1 MVADSWGVKSKLIR
15 NLAHLQRGDQEQRH
29 KVPHTNRVLVVD
41 DHALVRAGIC
51 ALVERI
57 EGVHVIAEA
66 GDGREAMRL
75 IREQRPEIVLLDLTL
90 PELNGFEVLDLT
102 IREFPETR
110 LIVLSVHEAEEY
122 AIRALRLGAMGY
134 LPKSAAS
141 TELELAIRAV
151 LRKERYVSPE
161 LSKKTFLEHV
171 KLAGEGR
178 TSIGELTPRQL
189 EVLRMIAERN
199 TTKDIAQHLNISV
212 KTVESHRAQL
222 MERLNIHDVAGLVRY
237 AIRMGLVTIEE

>member
-1 MVADSWGVKSKLIR
+1 MDLE
-15 NLAHLQRGDQEQRH
+15 LHH
-29 KVPHTNRVLVVD
+29 KVDLIRVLVAD

-57 EGVHVIAEA
+57 DGVEVIAEA
-66 GDGREAMRL
+66 GDGREALRL
-75 IREQRPEIVLLDLTL
+75 IREQRPQIVLLDITL
-90 PELNGFEVLDLT
+90 PELNGFEVLDIT
-102 IREFPETR
+102 VKEFPEIS

-151 LRKERYVSPE
+151 ARKEKYVSPE

-171 KLAGEGR
+171 KYAAEGR
-178 TSIGELTPRQL
+178 SPVAELTPRQL
-189 EVLRMIAERN
+189 EVLRMIAERH
-199 TTKDIAQHLNISV
+199 TTKDIAHHLKISV

-222 MERLNIHDVAGLVRY
+222 MERLNIHDVAGLVHY
-237 AIRMGLVTIEE
+237 AIRMGLVTIED

>member
-1 MVADSWGVKSKLIR
+1 MDLE
-15 NLAHLQRGDQEQRH
+15 LHH
-29 KVPHTNRVLVVD
+29 KVDLIRVLVAD

-57 EGVHVIAEA
+57 DGVEVIAEA
-66 GDGREAMRL
+66 GDGREALRL
-75 IREQRPEIVLLDLTL
+75 IREQGPQIVLLDITL
-90 PELNGFEVLDLT
+90 PELNGFEVLDIT
-102 IREFPETR
+102 VKEFPEIS

-151 LRKERYVSPE
+151 ARKEKYVSPE

-171 KLAGEGR
+171 KYAAEGR
-178 TSIGELTPRQL
+178 SPVAELTPRQL
-189 EVLRMIAERN
+189 EVLRMIAERH
-199 TTKDIAQHLNISV
+199 TTKDIAHHLKISV

-222 MERLNIHDVAGLVRY
+222 MERLNIHDVAGLVHY
-237 AIRMGLVTIEE
+237 AIRMGLVTIED